1 MLGAIVGDVVGSPFE
16 FDRNRKIAYSR
27 KYDLV
32 PEYSTFTDDTVMTL
46 AVADA
51 VMSAMKQKGGE
62 TSEAEFKHYVIKS
75 MRAFAD
81 VHPNAGYGSRF
92 YEWLFSGI
100 NPQPYNSW
108 GNGSAMRVSPVA
120 WAFDN
125 LDDVERF
132 AAVSSRVT
140 HNNPEGIRGAKA
152 TAAAIFLARTGKTK
166 AEIKHY
172 ICEKYYYDLSR
183 TLDEIRPNYRH
194 VESCQQTVP
203 EAITAFLEGENFED
217 VLRSAVSLS
226 GDSDTLTAIS
236 ASIAEGFY
244 GIPDEISKMVMPKL
258 SDFLRNTLV
267 KFDAWRSNP

>member
-16 FDRNRKIAYSR
+16 FDGNRKTAYSK
-27 KYDLV
+27 KYPLV
-32 PEYSTFTDDTVMTL
+32 SEASHFTDDTVMTL

-51 VMSAMKQKGGE
+51 LMCSMPKKGDE
-62 TSEAEFKHYVIKS
+62 TTEAEFKHYVIKS
-75 MRAFAD
+75 MRSFASIY
-81 VHPNAGYGSRF
+81 PNAGYGNKF
-92 YEWLFSGI
+92 CMWLFGGTV
-100 NPQPYNSW
+100 PHPYNSW

-125 LDDVERF
+125 LEDVERF

-152 TAAAIFLARTGKTK
+152 TAAAIFLARTGKSK

-183 TLDEIRPNYRH
+183 TLDEIRPNYHH

-203 EAITAFLEGENFED
+203 EAITAFMEGENFED
-217 VLRSAVSLS
+217 VLRCAVSLS
-226 GDSDTLTAIS
+226 GDADTLTAIA
-236 ASIAEGFY
+236 ASIAEGAY
-244 GIPDEISKMVMPKL
+244 GIPDEINKMILPKL
-258 SDFLRNTLV
+258 DEFLLNALNKWEV
-267 KFDAWRSNP
+267 WRAN

>member
-1 MLGAIVGDVVGSPFE
+1 MLGAIIGDIVGSPFE
-16 FDRNRKIAYSR
+16 FDRHRKTAYSK
-27 KYDLV
+27 KYPLV
-32 PEYSTFTDDTVMTL
+32 REDSCFTDDTVMTL

-51 VMSAMKQKGGE
+51 LMCAMPRKGDE
-62 TSEAEFKHYVIKS
+62 TSEAEFKHYLIKS
-75 MRAFAD
+75 MRNFANVYPD
-81 VHPNAGYGSRF
+81 AGYGYRF
-92 YEWLFSGI
+92 FYWLKKA
-100 NPQPYNSW
+100 NPEPYNSW

-125 LDDVERF
+125 IEDVERF

-166 AEIKHY
+166 NEIRHY

-183 TLDEIRPNYRH
+183 TLDEIRPEYHH
-194 VESCQQTVP
+194 VESCQKTVP

-217 VLRSAVSLS
+217 VLRCAVSLS
-226 GDSDTLTAIS
+226 GDSDTLTAIA

-244 GIPDEISKMVMPKL
+244 GIPDEIIKMAEPKL
-258 SDFLRNTLV
+258 PDFLSGALA
-267 KFDAWRSNP
+267 KWEIWRKGE

>member
-1 MLGAIVGDVVGSPFE
+1 MLGAIIGDIVGSPFE
-16 FDRNRKIAYSR
+16 FDRNRKTAYSK
-27 KYDLV
+27 KYPLV
-32 PEYSTFTDDTVMTL
+32 SDASGFTDDTVMTL

-51 VMSAMKQKGGE
+51 LMCSMPHKGDE

-75 MRAFAD
+75 MRNFAN
-81 VHPNAGYGSRF
+81 VYPNAGYGTRF
-92 YEWLFSGI
+92 HQWLRET

-125 LDDVERF
+125 IEDVERF

-172 ICEKYYYDLSR
+172 ISEKYYYDLTR
-183 TLDEIRPNYRH
+183 TLDDIRPYYSH

-217 VLRSAVSLS
+217 VVRCAVSLS
-226 GDSDTLTAIS
+226 GDSDTLTAIA

-244 GIPDEISKMVMPKL
+244 GIPDEITAMIEPKL
-258 SDFLRNTLV
+258 SDFLIGALA
-267 KFDAWRSNP
+267 KWEIWRHNA